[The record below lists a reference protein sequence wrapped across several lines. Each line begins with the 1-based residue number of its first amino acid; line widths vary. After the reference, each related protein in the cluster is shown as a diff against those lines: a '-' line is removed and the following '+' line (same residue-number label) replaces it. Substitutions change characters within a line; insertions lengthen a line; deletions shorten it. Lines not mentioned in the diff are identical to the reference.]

1 MARNCRGHT
10 RRVGRTG
17 NKMLLVVITFNKAH
31 SSNNNHTTSAMSSGV
46 GLKEETH
53 HITMCKSSNDGT
65 ARVEVGFIVGEGRE
79 HSPFEQLDIQIHT
92 VTRVVP
98 EVQTSG
104 MKLCLTLFTLET
116 GVRGIKDSIETR
128 SWRRS
133 EAKCLRDSWR
143 HRSASLG
150 CPRMEGSVVCTG

>member
-1 MARNCRGHT
+1 M
-10 RRVGRTG
+10 
-17 NKMLLVVITFNKAH
+17 
-31 SSNNNHTTSAMSSGV
+31 
-46 GLKEETH
+46 
-53 HITMCKSSNDGT
+53 
-65 ARVEVGFIVGEGRE
+65 GEGRE
-79 HSPFEQLDIQIHT
+79 HSPFGQLDIQVHT

-143 HRSASLG
+143 HRSASLRY
-150 CPRMEGSVVCTG
+150 PRMEGSVVCTGWNEL